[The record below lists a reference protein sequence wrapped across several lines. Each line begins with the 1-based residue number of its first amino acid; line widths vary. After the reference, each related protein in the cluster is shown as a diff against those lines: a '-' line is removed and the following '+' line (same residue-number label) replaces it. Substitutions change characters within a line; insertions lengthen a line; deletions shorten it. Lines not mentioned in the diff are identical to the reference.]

1 MFEAFILVCTLIPG
15 QQPPC
20 VELRDTSQ
28 LYQTEKACKASIES
42 FVPEVYKMFYPPF
55 TVHQKCEKRKSI

>member
-28 LYQTEKACKASIES
+28 LYQTEEACRAGIE
-42 FVPEVYKMFYPPF
+42 VKLPEVYRMFYPPF
-55 TVHQKCEKRKSI
+55 TIYEKCEKRKGI